1 MSKYTPK
8 DRRAEFDGI
17 TVADLANRLGV
28 NKGTAYALIRGTW
41 KTCTPLVEQRLD
53 AAYAMLNGQDEYDAA
68 YEGIKQAQD
77 AIRTLAAERD
87 EARASAAQL
96 EQQVQDGLAAL
107 ERAAGDASALAERV
121 AELESELI
129 QARFA
134 AEEAARQQLAMPQ
147 TAAECHERIA
157 ALRSHLTTLPRPL
170 WEVLVDN
177 GHSNQGWVIFEDAG
191 KVGPVLRM
199 PHPMARKQLAEQYDE
214 LTDNAVIT
222 GAQARTILDRI
233 AMLEDK

>member
-8 DRRAEFDGI
+8 DRRAEFEAAGI
-17 TVADLANRLGV
+17 TMSALADSMGV

-53 AAYAMLNGQDEYDAA
+53 VAYALLNGQDEYDAV

-121 AELESELI
+121 AELEG
-129 QARFA
+129 
-134 AEEAARQQLAMPQ
+134 EAGAMPV

-157 ALRSHLTTLPRPL
+157 ALKQHLLTLPRPL
-170 WEVLVDN
+170 WEVLVDF
-177 GHSNQGWVIFEDAG
+177 GHSNQGWVVFEDAG

-222 GAQARTILDRI
+222 GAQARVILDRI